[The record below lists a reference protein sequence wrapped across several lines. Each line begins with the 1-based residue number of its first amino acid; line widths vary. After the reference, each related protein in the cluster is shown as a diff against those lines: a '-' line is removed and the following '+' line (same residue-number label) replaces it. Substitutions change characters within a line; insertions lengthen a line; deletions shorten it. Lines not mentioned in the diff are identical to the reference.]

1 MELLLSTLPA
11 IFAFFTGILIAWGGF
26 AGYKT
31 VMTMFDFIDMGRKV
45 RHSDMWQAVSL
56 LFGTILL
63 VIVLFV
69 TPQFAAFH
77 LDTILFLEIL
87 YSLFLFK
94 VTESAVISFEPLEQI
109 KANYTHSH

>member
-31 VMTMFDFIDMGRKV
+31 VTTMYDVIDMGRKV
-45 RHSDMWQAVSL
+45 RHSDMYQAVCL
-56 LFGTILL
+56 LSGTVLL

-77 LDTILFLEIL
+77 IDTILFLEIL
-87 YSLFLFK
+87 YSLFLIN
-94 VTESAVISFEPLEQI
+94 VTESAFVSFEPLKQI
-109 KANYTHSH
+109 KAKHIHFH